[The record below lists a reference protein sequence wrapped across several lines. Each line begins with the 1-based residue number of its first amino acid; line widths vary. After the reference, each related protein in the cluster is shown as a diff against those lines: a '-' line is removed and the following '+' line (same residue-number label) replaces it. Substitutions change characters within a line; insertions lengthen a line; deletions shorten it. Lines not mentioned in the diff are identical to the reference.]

1 VVGAPTPVAPLVA
14 GTKNHGLTIEM
25 GGQSIPLSA
34 TTVVAEQARPSHRR
48 SH

>member
-1 VVGAPTPVAPLVA
+1 VA

-34 TTVVAEQARPSHRR
+34 TTVVAEQDGAWVIHTDDENAAG
-48 SH
+48 